1 MSATAPDIGALRT
14 SLHRQAV
21 TAPLHEVASTLQE
34 VLSRPL
40 TAYIAGVK
48 EGKTVHRWV
57 TGEIAVVR
65 DVATEQ
71 RLRTAYEITQLLLQ
85 EEGASTVRAWFI
97 GMDPYLE
104 DRSPAETLRAGQH
117 KEALEAALVFMA
129 NG

>member
-1 MSATAPDIGALRT
+1 MSVAASEMGALRT
-14 SLHRQAV
+14 SLHRRAV
-21 TAPLHEVASTLQE
+21 TATLQEVASTLQD

-48 EGKTVHRWV
+48 EGKTVHRWA

-65 DVATEQ
+65 YLATEQ

-85 EEGASTVRAWFI
+85 EEGASTVRAWFL

-104 DRSPAETLRAGQH
+104 DRSPAETLRGGQH
-117 KEALEAALVFMA
+117 KEALEAALVFLA

>member
-1 MSATAPDIGALRT
+1 MDAALLEIGAVRT

-21 TAPLHEVASTLQE
+21 TAPLREVASMLQD
-34 VLSRPL
+34 VLSQPL

-48 EGKTVHRWV
+48 EGKTVHRWA

-71 RLRTAYEITQLLLQ
+71 RLRAAYEITQLLLR
-85 EEGASTVRAWFI
+85 EEAPSTVRAWFI

-117 KEALEAALVFMA
+117 KEALEAALVFIA